1 MPAPG
6 DRLVDRYRILAP
18 LGSGGMATVLR
29 AHDERLDRDVAIKV
43 LLPNL
48 ASDPVLA
55 RRFEEEARAM
65 AAVAHP
71 GLVSVFDVDAGDP
84 KTGREPFVVMELCP
98 GGSLADRLGP
108 DRPMPPDEL
117 VPILVAVSDALAAL
131 HRAGLVHRD
140 VKPSNIL
147 FATDRVKVGD
157 FGLVR
162 SDNTTEPNEL
172 TEPGTAVGTLS
183 YLSPERLR
191 GDRGGPPADVYAL
204 GTVAHLGLTGS
215 MPRAGGSV
223 RDVVAAASFRP
234 PSVSTAAPALGRAF
248 DDVVLD
254 ALAVDPNRRP
264 DALAFGSGLGAALG
278 RWSRSGRPGALPVVP
293 AAPPAADLA
302 DEGDV
307 AMARVNQR
315 ADHDVTTATAVPLE
329 ATAALDLPVPVP
341 AVAGPPTPVQRP
353 YSEPVRRP
361 VDASRGQRIGGLAVL
376 AALAA
381 VALAAAITFPALL
394 AALGGGPGASLPVAG
409 GASPSAPPS
418 ASAVAS
424 ASVPPSSA
432 PSPTVDPARTALD
445 DVVAA
450 ISAAKGG
457 PNGLKGKEAN
467 ELDSAAARV
476 RRDLDAGDLAA
487 ALKDARAL
495 DKSVRDATD
504 KLRSDA
510 AARLRTASA
519 HLVDVLGG

>member
-84 KTGREPFVVMELCP
+84 ATGREPFVVMELCP

-162 SDNTTEPNEL
+162 SDNTTEPSEL
-172 TEPGTAVGTLS
+172 TEPGTAVGTLG

-215 MPRAGGSV
+215 MPRPGGSV

-234 PSVSTAAPALGRAF
+234 PTVSTTAPALGRAF

-278 RWSRSGRPGALPVVP
+278 RWSRSGRPGAVPVVA

-302 DEGDV
+302 DESDV

-315 ADHDVTTATAVPLE
+315 ASHDVTTATAVPLE
-329 ATAALDLPVPVP
+329 ATAALDLPAPPP
-341 AVAGPPTPVQRP
+341 AAEGAPTPAPRP
-353 YSEPVRRP
+353 YPEAARRSA
-361 VDASRGQRIGGLAVL
+361 DANRGQRIGGLAVL

-381 VALAAAITFPALL
+381 VALAAAITLPGLL
-394 AALGGGPGASLPVAG
+394 GALGSGPAASLAVVG
-409 GASPSAPPS
+409 GASPSVSVS
-418 ASAVAS
+418 ASVIPS
-424 ASVPPSSA
+424 ASVPPSAA
-432 PSPTVDPARTALD
+432 PSATVDPARTALD

-457 PNGLKGKEAN
+457 PDGLKGKEAN

-476 RRDLDAGDLAA
+476 RRDLDAGDRAA

-495 DKSVRDATD
+495 DKRVRDATD
-504 KLRSDA
+504 KLRSNA

>member
-84 KTGREPFVVMELCP
+84 ATGREPFVVMELCP

-162 SDNTTEPNEL
+162 SDNTTEPSEL
-172 TEPGTAVGTLS
+172 TEPGTAVGTLG

-215 MPRAGGSV
+215 MPRPGGSV

-234 PSVSTAAPALGRAF
+234 PTVSTTAPALGRAF

-278 RWSRSGRPGALPVVP
+278 RWSRSGRPGAVPVVA

-302 DEGDV
+302 DESDV

-329 ATAALDLPVPVP
+329 ATAALDLPAPPP
-341 AVAGPPTPVQRP
+341 AAEGAPTPAPRP
-353 YSEPVRRP
+353 YPEAARRSA
-361 VDASRGQRIGGLAVL
+361 DANRGQRIGGLAVL

-381 VALAAAITFPALL
+381 VALAAAITLPGLL
-394 AALGGGPGASLPVAG
+394 GALGSGPAASLAVVG
-409 GASPSAPPS
+409 GASPSIS
-418 ASAVAS
+418 ASASAAAS
-424 ASVPPSSA
+424 ASLLPSAA
-432 PSPTVDPARTALD
+432 PSPTIDSARTALD

-457 PNGLKGKEAN
+457 PDGLKGKEAN

-476 RRDLDAGDLAA
+476 RRDLDAGDRAA

-495 DKSVRDATD
+495 DKRVRDATD